1 MTNRRT
7 QRVKLISWTEPE
19 IARNGVGFRELSS
32 NQLRSCSVSGPT
44 SRVTRDFN
52 GKYFLIFLGY

>member
-7 QRVKLISWTEPE
+7 PRVKLISWTEPE
-19 IARNGVGFRELSS
+19 IAWGSESS
-32 NQLRSCSVSGPT
+32 LLTSYARVQFSGPT

>member
-7 QRVKLISWTEPE
+7 QRVKLGMAWGSESSLLTSY
-19 IARNGVGFRELSS
+19 ARVQF
-32 NQLRSCSVSGPT
+32 SGPT

>member
-7 QRVKLISWTEPE
+7 PRVKLISWTEPE
-19 IARNGVGFRELSS
+19 IARNGVGFSS
-32 NQLRSCSVSGPT
+32 LLTSYARVQFSGPT